1 VGKGTFRDRHQVD
14 GMLFALPVAV
24 FLLLFILFPIVSNV
38 WLSVTDQSGKY
49 VGFKQFAEVLS
60 DPSIWA
66 SAVVTTIYVGA
77 SVVFQIMLG
86 TATGLVVNQKFRG
99 RSFFRSAILIPWV
112 VPASVAATTWAWM
125 YHPALGIVALFMEKL
140 GILVKMGLLSTPQTV
155 ILSLAFVNIWKMFP
169 FVTVMVLA
177 GLQAIDQELYE
188 AATMDGAT
196 VPQKI
201 RYITLP
207 FLRNVLFSLL
217 ILLTIWGFNGITI
230 IYTMTRGGPADLSLV
245 LPIHIY
251 RQAFQFFL
259 LNLAAA
265 ESVFLF
271 AVLAILI
278 AVYLKSFGPRGNV
291 E

>member
-1 VGKGTFRDRHQVD
+1 
-14 GMLFALPVAV
+14 
-24 FLLLFILFPIVSNV
+24 
-38 WLSVTDQSGKY
+38 
-49 VGFKQFAEVLS
+49 
-60 DPSIWA
+60 
-66 SAVVTTIYVGA
+66 
-77 SVVFQIMLG
+77 
-86 TATGLVVNQKFRG
+86 
-99 RSFFRSAILIPWV
+99 
-112 VPASVAATTWAWM
+112 M
-125 YHPALGIVALFMEKL
+125 YHPALGIVALVMNKL
-140 GILVKMGLLSTPQTV
+140 GILVKMGLLSTPQTI

-196 VPQKI
+196 VAQKT

-271 AVLAILI
+271 VVLAILI
-278 AVYLKSFGPRGNV
+278 AVYLKSFGPAG
-291 E
+291 

>member
-1 VGKGTFRDRHQVD
+1 MRKHSISRRQQVD
-14 GMLFALPVAV
+14 GLAFTSPVPV
-24 FLLLFILFPIVSNV
+24 FLLLFILFPLISNI
-38 WLSVTDQSGKY
+38 WLSVTDAGGKY
-49 VGFKQFAEVLS
+49 VGFAQFADVLT

-66 SAVVTTIYVGA
+66 SALITTVYVGV
-77 SVVFQIMLG
+77 SVVFQILLG
-86 TATGLVVNQKFRG
+86 TLTGIVVNQNLKG

-125 YHPALGIVALFMEKL
+125 YHPAFGVIALVMNNL
-140 GILVKMGLLSTPQTV
+140 GILVKMGLISTPQTV
-155 ILSLAFVNIWKMFP
+155 VFALAFVNVWKMFP
-169 FVTVMVLA
+169 FVAVMVLA
-177 GLQAIDQELYE
+177 GLQAIDPELYE
-188 AATMDGAT
+188 AATMDGAS
-196 VPQKI
+196 VVQKT

-251 RQAFQFFL
+251 RQAFQYFH
-259 LNLAAA
+259 LNVAAA

-271 AVLAILI
+271 VVLAVLIAI
-278 AVYLKSFGPRGNV
+278 YLKSFGPRG
-291 E
+291 ETE